1 MDVYFKKISRVFPYR
16 SAKVEKP
23 GLVLKEPKDLRE
35 RVKLNLG
42 EEFGKLGGNKFL
54 IEFDS
59 SVSVL
64 FNDGNIVI
72 GSGVIEEEW

>member
-1 MDVYFKKISRVFPYR
+1 MDVYFKKISRAFPYR
-16 SAKVEKP
+16 SAKIKNP
-23 GLVLKEPKDLRE
+23 ALVLKEPKDLRE

-42 EEFGKLGGNKFL
+42 DEFSKLGGNKFL